1 MRKVEYN
8 RTPTQIVFG
17 KTRSRHK
24 KPSSHFCWFYQIIH
38 MLVKY
43 ERTYQLGFDKDF
55 EKSLKQ
61 RNERH
66 LSKKTIMLRTKIE
79 KIYLQFS
86 PLETLS

>member
-1 MRKVEYN
+1 
-8 RTPTQIVFG
+8 
-17 KTRSRHK
+17 
-24 KPSSHFCWFYQIIH
+24 

-66 LSKKTIMLRTKIE
+66 HSKKTIMLRTKIE
-79 KIYLQFS
+79 KIYLPFS